1 MSLKNKQINEEY
13 EIEEEEEGNLSL
25 NLQSNHFFYDLYNY

>member
-1 MSLKNKQINEEY
+1 MTLQNKQINKEY

-25 NLQSNHFFYDLYNY
+25 NLQSNRFFYDLYIY